1 MSSAPA
7 ATTVTTTGQI
17 LVGDVPP
24 PTEQIVN
31 PGPGSY
37 ITQAGNNVLKSTL
50 VQNRAVTM
58 LGGKQTGGAS
68 VTVHPPQMPT
78 AGNSTVSPNDLYA
91 NLYRTVAQGRSDAAY
106 DGLTNAPPQ
115 KVGGRRNRKTMK
127 KHKKNARSKSKSK
140 RHNRRHGRRGSRVS
154 RLHRRVHG

>member
-31 PGPGSY
+31 TGPGSY

-50 VQNRAVTM
+50 VQNRAVTV

-68 VTVHPPQMPT
+68 MVTVHPPQMPT

-115 KVGGRRNRKTMK
+115 RVGGRRNRKTMK
-127 KHKKNARSKSKSK
+127 KHKNARSKSKSK
-140 RHNRRHGRRGSRVS
+140 RHNRRHSRRSSRVS
-154 RLHRRVHG
+154 RVHRRVHG